1 MNQGMGQTL
10 GPGPGRVTSR
20 RAFMAAVVA
29 GGVGA
34 WLAPGLTAQE
44 ISDDSARR
52 DGARIASVARKY
64 KGTRYVWGG
73 NTPKGF
79 DCSGFT
85 QYVVKK
91 VIGLDMG
98 QTVKGQWNYG
108 KKVSSRKLR
117 AGDLVFFE
125 NTFERGLSHVG
136 IYLDERKFIHAE
148 NENTGV
154 VVSDLD
160 SDYYRKHY
168 AGARRVV

>member
-1 MNQGMGQTL
+1 MNQGMWQTL

-52 DGARIASVARKY
+52 DGARIARVARKY

-85 QYVVKK
+85 QYVVNK

-98 QTVKGQWNYG
+98 QTVKGQVELWEESLKPQTPRG
-108 KKVSSRKLR
+108 RPRLLR
-117 AGDLVFFE
+117 E
-125 NTFERGLSHVG
+125 HV
-136 IYLDERKFIHAE
+136 
-148 NENTGV
+148 
-154 VVSDLD
+154 
-160 SDYYRKHY
+160 
-168 AGARRVV
+168 